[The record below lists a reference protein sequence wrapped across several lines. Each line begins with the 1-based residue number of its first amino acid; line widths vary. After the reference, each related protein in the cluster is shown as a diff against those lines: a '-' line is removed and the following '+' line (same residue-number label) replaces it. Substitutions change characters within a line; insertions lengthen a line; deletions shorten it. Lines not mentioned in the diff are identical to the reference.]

1 MENELFLKFGYGE
14 RKPGTGLHGKGGRK
28 KKNQHGYNIKYS
40 PCEEVLQGLLKADIK
55 SDYIDKALLFYQE
68 HHT

>member
-1 MENELFLKFGYGE
+1 MEKQ

-28 KKNQHGYNIKYS
+28 AKNAAKYHITYS
-40 PCEEVLQGLLKADIK
+40 PCEEVLQELLKADIK

-68 HHT
+68 HHTEK